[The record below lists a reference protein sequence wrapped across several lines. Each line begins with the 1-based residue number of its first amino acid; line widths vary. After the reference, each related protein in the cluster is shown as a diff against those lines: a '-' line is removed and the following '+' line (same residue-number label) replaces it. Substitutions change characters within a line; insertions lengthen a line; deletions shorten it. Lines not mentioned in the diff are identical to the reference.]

1 MKLNKLQMFF
11 MALLVV
17 ATGSLSAQVEGLSYT
32 LAPYGE
38 YQLFSD
44 ESGVEDGWTVGA
56 QFGFG
61 FGEFVEL
68 RADYARS
75 IGLRTDLDH
84 FNLEVTDLQRMNYN
98 RKDVDITRYGGQ
110 VKFNLMRGPLSPYL
124 TLGTG
129 VQEISL
135 DTFNASKQIYV
146 EAGAGIKFSAANRYT
161 VGLQAINRN
170 YNSNPFSNLMTSGD
184 RDDLGV
190 DLASTESGT
199 ISNWAIRGSLI
210 FYVGGRRP
218 GEMTD
223 VDRAYLDNFS
233 GGFSGLNIPVEF
245 TVSKMDFHKDLP
257 YKDTWMAGGSAGLN
271 FGSLVGVRGFYWR
284 ALEDGNETS
293 LEDLSMYGGE
303 ARFKLNEGKGFTPWL
318 TVGGGNIHV
327 AEGYRNVV
335 DSIEIGNKAFVM
347 GGIGLDLPFS
357 KYVNA
362 TAFARS
368 ILTTIPG
375 VNSED
380 VAAPDEL
387 KSSWNYGVSLNFVL
401 GKKKKKID
409 VVEQT
414 VFEDYMLASEE
425 EQALATDKL
434 KREYTARIQ
443 ALEAE
448 IQLAIEERDAVAV
461 KDLSEE
467 KNRAK
472 QIVDGLSDSNTPA
485 KTPSTAPQS
494 VMPQSNAPAVSDQ
507 SMMSTSSVIKMT
519 PAEFQLLLKEL
530 LEQVQQQRNA
540 LPAAPSAAPA
550 APATVPNQ
558 NLGTGSAI
566 PSYEFDKMNNNLD
579 DLAKLQEQFVLEAN
593 KREMANQ
600 FELLKIMNRLDQIE
614 SSNKA
619 TLGLIQQ
626 ADNNRNSNSNNN
638 NTPSITKSDV
648 QDAIDQAVE
657 RDRLRNDINRL
668 NERLSSFEDRIIETL
683 NQHAASQ
690 QQALNA
696 LETNAP
702 ANTVNEAPA
711 SSDVQTPAVISNKDR
726 VQTVQDPAE
735 RDGFFSKLRYNGMSG
750 IAGFGVGN
758 NATFNMGYR
767 IHYKVGSDSSKFE
780 LMPETFFGFGSPSS
794 FGILA
799 NGVYDLS
806 SLTNSKYINPYIGAG
821 FGFMKVGENNN
832 EDKLIG
838 AFNFIV
844 GTTLNVLNGDL
855 FVDFS
860 ARNLF
865 KYNQL
870 VVGYRFPF

>member
-1 MKLNKLQMFF
+1 MFVMF
-11 MALLVV
+11 LLIG
-17 ATGSLSAQVEGLSYT
+17 ATGTLSAQVQGLSYT
-32 LAPYGE
+32 LSPYGE

-44 ESGVEDGWTVGA
+44 KSGLGDGWAVGG

-68 RADYARS
+68 RADYSRS
-75 IGLRTDLDH
+75 IDLQTDIDQ
-84 FNLEVTDLQRMNYN
+84 FNLDVSEIQRMNYMQ
-98 RKDVDITRYGGQ
+98 KDVDITRYGGQ
-110 VKFNLMRGPLSPYL
+110 VKFNLSRGPLSPYI

-129 VQEISL
+129 VQEIAL
-135 DTFNASKQIYV
+135 DTFDANKQIYL

-161 VGLQAINRN
+161 VGLQAINRS
-170 YNSNPFSNLMTSGD
+170 YNSNPYSNLMTADD

-190 DLASTESGT
+190 NLASSEAGL
-199 ISNWAIRGSLI
+199 ISNWSIRGSLI

-218 GEMTD
+218 GEMSD
-223 VDRAYLDNFS
+223 IDRAYLDNFS
-233 GGFSGLNIPVEF
+233 GGFSGLSIPAEF
-245 TVSKMDFHKDLP
+245 VVSKMDFHEDLP

-271 FGSLVGVRGFYWR
+271 FGPLVGVRGFYWR
-284 ALEDGNETS
+284 ALEDGKTTS

-327 AEGYRNVV
+327 GEGYRQVV
-335 DSIEIGNKAFVM
+335 DSIELGNKAFAM

-357 KYVNA
+357 KYVKA

-401 GKKKKKID
+401 GKNKKKIE
-409 VVEQT
+409 VVKQD

-425 EQALATDKL
+425 QQALATQQL
-434 KREYTARIQ
+434 KAEYEARIQ
-443 ALEAE
+443 KLEAE
-448 IQLAIEERDAVAV
+448 IELAIQESDAAAV

-467 KNRAK
+467 KNRAE
-472 QIVDGLSDSNTPA
+472 QIVNELSDSKISA
-485 KTPSTAPQS
+485 KTQPAAPAY
-494 VMPQSNAPAVSDQ
+494 VVPQTNAPAMIDQ

-519 PAEFQLLLKEL
+519 PAEFQLLIKEL

-550 APATVPNQ
+550 NPIIAPTQ
-558 NLGTGSAI
+558 NLGTGSTV
-566 PSYEFDKMNNNLD
+566 PTYEFDRINDNISE
-579 DLAKLQEQFVLEAN
+579 LAKLQQQFVIEAS
-593 KREMANQ
+593 KQEMASEN
-600 FELLKIMNRLDQIE
+600 ELLKIMNRLDQVE
-614 SSNKA
+614 SNINA
-619 TLGLIQQ
+619 TLGLMQQ
-626 ADNNRNSNSNNN
+626 ADDNRGNSKDNNV
-638 NTPSITKSDV
+638 NTPTITKSDV

-657 RDRLRNDINRL
+657 RDRLRNDIKRL
-668 NERLSSFEDRIIETL
+668 NERLTSFEERIVEAL
-683 NQHAASQ
+683 NKNAA
-690 QQALNA
+690 QQAKNNS
-696 LETNAP
+696 TP
-702 ANTVNEAPA
+702 MSVDANQSAEEVQATTVA
-711 SSDVQTPAVISNKDR
+711 SNKEKVEVAYD
-726 VQTVQDPAE
+726 QNE
-735 RDGFFSKLRYNGMSG
+735 RTGFSRKLRYKGMSG

-758 NATFNMGYR
+758 SATFNIGYR
-767 IHYKVGSDSSKFE
+767 IHYQIGSDSSRLTF
-780 LMPETFFGFGSPSS
+780 MPETFFGFGSPSA
-794 FGILA
+794 FGIIA

-806 SLTNSKYINPYIGAG
+806 WVTKSRYINPYVGAG
-821 FGFMKVGENNN
+821 FGFMKVGESGN
-832 EDKLIG
+832 EDKLVG
-838 AFNFIV
+838 ALNFIL
-844 GTTLNVLNGDL
+844 GTSLNVLNGDL